1 LAYGSG
7 YSSQA
12 TSSALFS
19 SPLSHKPTREKG
31 IYPSHRS
38 PHSRSKLRGS
48 GPSFGIKKDKEAFD
62 SANADQQDIANEGI
76 KRLLNIEE

>member
-1 LAYGSG
+1 MAIWKVSTKNEAPRSKL
-7 YSSQA
+7 
-12 TSSALFS
+12 
-19 SPLSHKPTREKG
+19 RG